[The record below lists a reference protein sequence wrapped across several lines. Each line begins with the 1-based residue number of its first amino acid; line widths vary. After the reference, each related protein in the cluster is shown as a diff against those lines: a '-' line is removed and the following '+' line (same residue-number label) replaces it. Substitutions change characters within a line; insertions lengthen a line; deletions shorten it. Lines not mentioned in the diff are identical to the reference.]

1 MSIIINV
8 LGNDCMYSD
17 TVDSVTV
24 DSVMRMCRR
33 FAYEHYAMPEEI
45 IIINNAKV
53 IKIDLESALQSV
65 IQSELDKQLQG

>member
-1 MSIIINV
+1 MSIIINA
-8 LGNDCMYSD
+8 LGNNGILSD

-65 IQSELDKQLQG
+65 VQSELEKQLQG

>member
-8 LGNDCMYSD
+8 LGDNCIHSD
-17 TVDSVTV
+17 TVISVTTENI
-24 DSVMRMCRR
+24 MRECNR